1 MPYEWNEQ
9 TNLRAEQSATGSGA
23 TGDPRWRQL
32 TLWPYRSLPRKGF
45 VWFIA
50 ITVSLMAVP
59 LLALLGTLALW
70 GLLPFLVGAVA
81 LFWYFVERNYRDAA
95 LTETLTFGA
104 ELVELTRTEP
114 DGSAQ
119 HWRANPYWVRIDIH
133 PMGGLV
139 ENYITLTGNGRTVE
153 IGAFLSPD
161 ERKALF
167 KDLTEA
173 FSGFRG

>member
-1 MPYEWNEQ
+1 MPYEWNQQ
-9 TNLRAEQSATGSGA
+9 TDLSADHSASGSGA
-23 TGDPRWRQL
+23 TGDPGWRQL

-104 ELVELTRTEP
+104 DLVELTRTEP
-114 DGSAQ
+114 NGSTQ
-119 HWRANPYWVRIDIH
+119 HWQANPHWVRIDIH
-133 PMGGLV
+133 PKGGPV
-139 ENYITLTGNGRTVE
+139 ENYVTLTGNGRTVE

-161 ERKALF
+161 ERQALYGE
-167 KDLTEA
+167 LNGA
-173 FSGFRG
+173 FSRIRG